1 MNRTFKDF
9 QWLYKSLNGKYPAN
23 FVGFGEQI
31 PTLPKKKSKRTEE
44 EVQRERLV
52 SLQLFLSQVLQS
64 REFRYSV
71 DLLKFLKEGDAAFK
85 SYSEV
90 GSADEN
96 HGKAK
101 LIPKPKKFIE
111 KGVASLTIDQVENS
125 KGFVEL
131 KMDPAIRKMSRELT
145 KMNQSLV
152 PYIGQAID
160 LSREVVGQLDKTADS
175 MNKLGLVC
183 ANIHKCFKSVGDKF
197 DFESLSRIETIYA
210 ELHKTFTAYSKIV
223 QDEKE
228 NFSTNVE
235 NFFAF
240 SACEIEGIDEVGRPH
255 QLLTL
260 RNEFS
265 IEYKEKRQLLEA
277 KKEAAH
283 PLLDMKKWE
292 VDQDSLPV
300 PKTQLLADKQTAL
313 KYMFPKDTQDVKNLR
328 DFWAYCNAQISS
340 ELREYGLMKI
350 KRMNDQI
357 GQYIEGFNS
366 KINRTLTIYID
377 LQTRMMT
384 V

>member
-1 MNRTFKDF
+1 
-9 QWLYKSLNGKYPAN
+9 
-23 FVGFGEQI
+23 
-31 PTLPKKKSKRTEE
+31 
-44 EVQRERLV
+44 V
-52 SLQLFLSQVLQS
+52 SLQLFLSQILHS
-64 REFRYSV
+64 HEFRYSV
-71 DLLKFLKEGDAAFK
+71 DLLKFLKEPDAGFK
-85 SYSEV
+85 AYSEV
-90 GSADEN
+90 RVREQN

-111 KGVASLTIDQVENS
+111 KGLPSLKIDQVENS
-125 KGFVEL
+125 RGFVEL

-145 KMNQSLV
+145 KMNQSLL
-152 PYIGQAID
+152 PHISQAID
-160 LSREVVGQLDKTADS
+160 LSREVAGQLDKTAEA

-183 ANIHKCFKSVGDKF
+183 ASIHKCFKSVGDKF
-197 DFESLSRIETIYA
+197 DFESLSRIEAIYA
-210 ELHKTFTAYSKIV
+210 ELNKTFTSYSKILL
-223 QDEKE
+223 DERE
-228 NFSTNVE
+228 NFAANIE
-235 NFFAF
+235 HFFTF
-240 SACEIEGIDEVGRPH
+240 SACEIEGIDEVRLPD
-255 QLLTL
+255 QILAL

-292 VDQDSLPV
+292 IDQDNLPI

-313 KYMFPKDTQDVKNLR
+313 KFMFPKDTQDVKNLR

-350 KRMNDQI
+350 QRMNDQI

-366 KINRTLTIYID
+366 KINKTLSIYID